1 MQSKSGHATGSTND
15 TAAFEAD
22 VRRAVELGHDVQE
35 MVRQLTVQ
43 MISKH
48 SLDIESVRQI
58 ASAALQGARDG
69 TEKAFS
75 QSAAQLDA
83 TRTRLGQA
91 VAGLDAALAQVAEAS
106 KLALQEVVGRAQTFS
121 SEDLTRAR
129 ADLESLE
136 AMFVETL
143 QSSAAGAKDT
153 AGKILGDLAE
163 HSRIH
168 GSAVGR
174 QLQETL
180 GDITHQIGQAGRSQV
195 EAGLHLAQVT
205 TDLFRQVAAGALSGL
220 ADRVKPNH
228 PRDKES

>member
-1 MQSKSGHATGSTND
+1 MQSETGNTTGGNIDAAT
-15 TAAFEAD
+15 FEAD
-22 VRRAVELGHDVQE
+22 VRRAVEQGHDVQE

-48 SLDIESVRQI
+48 SLDIQSVRQI
-58 ASAALQGARDG
+58 ARAALHGAREG

-83 TRTRLGQA
+83 TRARLGQA

-121 SEDLTRAR
+121 REDLTRAR
-129 ADLESLE
+129 ADLETLE

-143 QSSAAGAKDT
+143 QSSAAGAKEAT
-153 AGKILGDLAE
+153 GKIFADLAE
-163 HSRIH
+163 HSPIH

-180 GDITHQIGQAGRSQV
+180 GDLSHQIGLAGRSQL
-195 EAGLHLAQVT
+195 EAGLHLAQAG
-205 TDLFRQVAAGALSGL
+205 TDLFRQIAAGALSGL
-220 ADRVKPNH
+220 ADRVKPE
-228 PRDKES
+228 PPQDKDS

>member
-1 MQSKSGHATGSTND
+1 MQIESGNATGGNID
-15 TAAFEAD
+15 AAKFEAD
-22 VRRAVELGHDVQE
+22 VRRAVEQGHDVQE
-35 MVRQLTVQ
+35 MVRGLTIQ

-48 SLDIESVRQI
+48 TLDMESVGQI
-58 ASAALQGARDG
+58 ASAALRGARDG

-91 VAGLDAALAQVAEAS
+91 VAGLDAGLAQVAEAS
-106 KLALQEVVGRAQTFS
+106 KLALQEAVGRAQSFS
-121 SEDLTRAR
+121 NEDLTRAR

-143 QSSAAGAKDT
+143 QSSAAGAKD
-153 AGKILGDLAE
+153 AIGKIFADLAE

-180 GDITHQIGQAGRSQV
+180 GDLTQQIGVAGRSQL
-195 EAGLHLAQVT
+195 EASLHLTHAT
-205 TDLFRQVAAGALSGL
+205 TDLLRQIAAGGLSGL
-220 ADRVKPNH
+220 ADRVKPHH
-228 PRDKES
+228 PQGKEN